1 MRILFLCT
9 RHNSLSQRLQVE
21 LEEAGHEIV
30 VAEVESA
37 ASMEEAAEAAQ
48 PALIVAPMLKRAIP
62 ESVWSRYTSLIV
74 HPGIPGDR
82 GPSAIDW
89 AILDAMPRWGVTVL
103 EAREKL
109 DGGPIWT
116 CADFPLRGVAKSAL
130 YRRETTQA
138 ALDAVL
144 RAVDLFE
151 RRERPSLFS
160 TDMIRGRERPSC
172 RQSDRR
178 FDWRDT
184 TAHILGRI
192 RSGDSAPGT
201 LARIGGQSLH
211 VFGAHEEGRLRGA
224 PGSLLARRDGAV
236 CIATGDGAIW
246 LSHLRHKDGIK
257 LPAVAVLGAQAE
269 ALTEKPLAPESEP
282 DHATF
287 QDIRYRERGR
297 FGFLYFDFMNG
308 AMSVTHCER
317 LLAAYRQAQAR
328 PTRAIVLCGGADFWS
343 NGIDLNAIEAADD
356 AGEESWRNILA
367 MNALVRAIATT
378 SDKLVVSLL
387 RGNAGAGG
395 VTLAL
400 AADRVY
406 ARDGV
411 VLNPHYKRMGG
422 LYGSEYWTYLLP
434 RRVGEATARHL
445 TDGLQPVG
453 TARAARIGLIDAVLD
468 GEDIEQ
474 RVVRIVE
481 PELGFWRFRALIAK
495 KSHKRDEDERSKPLD
510 RYAEE
515 ELAEMRRN
523 FFGADRSYHEARRRF
538 VWKLCAEPMCEAPL
552 VQALA

>member
-151 RRERPSLFS
+151 RRERPSLFP

-178 FDWRDT
+178 FDWHDT
-184 TAHILGRI
+184 TAHVLGRI

-201 LARIGGQSLH
+201 VARVGGQSLH
-211 VFGAHEEGRLRGA
+211 VFGAHEEGRLRGT

-236 CIATGDGAIW
+236 CVATGDGAVW

-257 LPAVAVLGAQAE
+257 LPATAVLGAQAE
-269 ALTEKPLAPESEP
+269 ALAEQPLAPEQEP

-287 QDIRYRERGR
+287 QEIRYRERGR

-308 AMSVTHCER
+308 AMSTMHCER
-317 LLAAYRQAQAR
+317 LLAAYRHAQTR

-378 SDKLVVSLL
+378 PDKLVVSLL

-395 VTLAL
+395 VTLAM
-400 AADRVY
+400 AADRVF

-453 TARAARIGLIDAVLD
+453 TARAARIGLVDAVLD
-468 GEDIEQ
+468 GDDIEQ
-474 RVVRIVE
+474 RVVRIIE

-495 KSHKRDEDERSKPLD
+495 KARKRDDDERIKPLD

-538 VWKLCAEPMCEAPL
+538 VWKLCAEPVCEAPL
-552 VQALA
+552 AQALA

>member
-9 RHNSLSQRLQVE
+9 RHNSLSQRLEVE

-37 ASMEEAAEAAQ
+37 ASMEAAAQAAQ

-62 ESVWSRYTSLIV
+62 ESVWSRHTCLIV

-89 AILDAMPRWGVTVL
+89 AMLDATPRWGVTVL

-116 CADFPLRGVAKSAL
+116 CDDFPMRAASKSAL

-138 ALDAVL
+138 AAGAVL
-144 RAVDLFE
+144 RAVEMFA
-151 RRERPSLFS
+151 RGERPSPFPN
-160 TDMIRGRERPSC
+160 DRIRGRERPSC
-172 RQSDRR
+172 RQADRR
-178 FDWRDT
+178 FDWREP
-184 TAHILGRI
+184 TARILARI

-201 LARIGGQSLH
+201 LARIAGESLH
-211 VFGAHEEGRLRGA
+211 VFGAHEEGRLRGT
-224 PGSLLARRDGAV
+224 PGALLARRDGAV
-236 CIATGDGAIW
+236 CVATGDGAIW
-246 LSHLRHKDGIK
+246 LSHLRRKDGIK
-257 LPAVAVLGAQAE
+257 LPAAAVLGAKAGAVAE
-269 ALTEKPLAPESEP
+269 HPLAPEDEP
-282 DHATF
+282 DHPTL
-287 QDIRYRERGR
+287 QEIRYRERGR

-308 AMSVTHCER
+308 AMGTAHCER
-317 LLAAYRQAQAR
+317 LLTAYRHAQAR
-328 PTRAIVLCGGADFWS
+328 PTRAIVLCGGDDFWS

-356 AGEESWRNILA
+356 PGEESWRNILA
-367 MNALVRAIATT
+367 MNALVHAIVTT
-378 SDKLVVSLL
+378 QDKLVVSVL

-406 ARDGV
+406 AREGI

-445 TDGLQPVG
+445 TDALQPVG
-453 TARAARIGLIDAVLD
+453 TARAARIGLIDAAFD
-468 GEDIEQ
+468 GEDIGQ
-474 RVVRIVE
+474 RVARILE
-481 PELGFWRFRALIAK
+481 PELGFWRFRALVARK
-495 KSHKRDEDERSKPLD
+495 ARRREEDERVKPLA

-523 FFGADRSYHEARRRF
+523 FFGPDRSYHEARRRF
-538 VWKLCAEPMCEAPL
+538 VRKLCAEPVCEALPA
-552 VQALA
+552 QALA